1 MKRRDRVCVDTSVF
15 GGVFDD
21 AFAGISR
28 RFFAE
33 AAEGRRVVLLSE
45 VTLGE
50 LRDAPELVRAFAA
63 SLSEGVV
70 EELEFTKEMA
80 ELRDAYLAA
89 NVLGARWADDAA
101 HVASATVARSD
112 LIVSWNFRH
121 LVKWEKIRAFNAVN
135 LSQGYPLINI
145 LSPREVVSN
154 EEDL

>member
-1 MKRRDRVCVDTSVF
+1 MKRRNRVYVDTSVF

-21 AFAGISR
+21 AFSEVSR

-33 AAEGRRVVLLSE
+33 AAEGRHIVLLSD

-50 LRDAPELVRAFAA
+50 LRDAPERVQEFAA
-63 SLSEGVV
+63 SLP
-70 EELEFTKEMA
+70 EEAIEEFEFTPEMA

-112 LIVSWNFRH
+112 VIVSWSFRH
-121 LVKWEKIRAFNAVN
+121 MVKWEKIRGFSAVN
-135 LSQGYPLINI
+135 LSLGYPLVTIFG
-145 LSPREVVSN
+145 PREVISD
-154 EEDL
+154 EEGL